1 MRLQFIRL
9 FLILILVTITSGS
22 LWAQSKLRNAKFS
35 KIGFIYQTYSGDKD
49 ISLAEGAAGYGL
61 EMTIDSGGD
70 VFRYFMKA
78 KMIYSAG
85 TQNFLDNGVEVKSDY
100 KFTQVAPEF
109 GFTLYPV
116 PKKKSGLNLYVW
128 AVGIATYQF
137 VDLTPIS
144 SVVSGATTSVTSYSK
159 LKNRDQGYGYG
170 GGGGI
175 GFDIFFGERSRPF
188 IKSIYGEVGFRDQI
202 AQMAGRE
209 DFQVKSINFIMGFGF

>member
-1 MRLQFIRL
+1 MFFIGENL
-9 FLILILVTITSGS
+9 C
-22 LWAQSKLRNAKFS
+22 AQSKLRNAKFA

-49 ISLAEGAAGYGL
+49 ISLAEGAAGYGA

-70 VFRYFMKA
+70 IFRYFMKA

-85 TQNFLDNGVEVKSDY
+85 TQNFLDNVTEVKSNY
-100 KFTQVAPEF
+100 KFTQVAPEL

-137 VDLTPIS
+137 VDLSPIS
-144 SVVSGATTSVTSYSK
+144 SVVSGTTTAVSSYTK
-159 LKNRDQGYGYG
+159 LKSRDQGYGYG

-175 GFDIFFGERSRPF
+175 GFDIFFSERSRPW
-188 IKSIYGEVGFRDQI
+188 IKSIYGEVGFRDQV

-209 DFQVKSINFIMGFGF
+209 DFQIKSINFIVGLGF